1 MNNVLEARNL
11 KKVYGSRGNLYP
23 ALDNINL
30 DIKPGEFVGIMGPSG
45 AGKTTLL
52 NLIATID
59 RPTGGSI
66 NIDGADIARMNESQL
81 AAFRRNKLGFIF
93 QDFNLLDTLTIKE
106 NIVLPLA
113 LANVNAAEIERRVVE
128 ASLTLGIE
136 EILFKYP
143 YEVSGGQKQRTAAAR
158 AIIHNPSLILA
169 DEPTGALDSKSSAEL
184 LQCMSDLN
192 ENKNA
197 TIMLVTHDAFA
208 ASYCQRIVFIK
219 DGSLFTELVKGG
231 NRKEFFAKILD
242 VLAVLG
248 GENRDFI

>member
-1 MNNVLEARNL
+1 MNNVLEVRNL

-30 DIKPGEFVGIMGPSG
+30 DIKTGEFVGIMGPSG

-52 NLIATID
+52 NVIATID

-66 NIDGADIARMNESQL
+66 HIDGADIARMNEAKL

-113 LANVNAAEIERRVVE
+113 LAKVNALKIERRVVE
-128 ASLTLGIE
+128 AAITLGIE
-136 EILFKYP
+136 DILNKYP

-184 LQCMSDLN
+184 LFHLLSANGQ
-192 ENKNA
+192 
-197 TIMLVTHDAFA
+197 
-208 ASYCQRIVFIK
+208 FI
-219 DGSLFTELVKGG
+219 
-231 NRKEFFAKILD
+231 
-242 VLAVLG
+242 
-248 GENRDFI
+248 